1 MSRECSPAHN
11 LVPFV
16 PRGASPRT
24 AAEALPELTE
34 APALPPTGLARERAL
49 LDTWREAHFALRLRL
64 EDVARRSG
72 AADLEELYDRAR
84 RADNLLAEYYQARAE
99 VLERQLREAAGAS
112 AEAVVRPHGRAVPCS
127 RLTERALI
135 ARFRAMSG
143 ADRLAILRLATDWA
157 ARAELPQSRAQ
168 R

>member
-1 MSRECSPAHN
+1 MSRACSPAAN

-24 AAEALPELTE
+24 AAEAQPELGG

-64 EDVARRSG
+64 EDVARRAG

-84 RADNLLAEYYQARAE
+84 RADNLLAEYYQARADA
-99 VLERQLREAAGAS
+99 LERELRDAAA
-112 AEAVVRPHGRAVPCS
+112 ACHEAVLRSTGRAVPSSC
-127 RLTERALI
+127 LTERALL
-135 ARFRAMSG
+135 ARFRSMSG
-143 ADRLAILRLATDWA
+143 SDRLAILRLATEWA
-157 ARAELPQSRAQ
+157 TRAGQPQSRAQ